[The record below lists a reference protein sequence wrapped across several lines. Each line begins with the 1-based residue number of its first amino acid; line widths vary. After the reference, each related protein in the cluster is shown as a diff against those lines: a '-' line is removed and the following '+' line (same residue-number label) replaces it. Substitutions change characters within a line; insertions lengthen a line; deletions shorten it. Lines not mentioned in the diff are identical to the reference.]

1 MTKAVSAGCAI
12 FTHEFRGASSHIPVQ
27 ATAFGLRHDHVLLEI
42 FASFPDRSD
51 RLEERRHQRW
61 VRDTRRAFDKIALP
75 GGYPNLLGTGET
87 DRATE
92 SFGPNV
98 ERLVRVKQH
107 YDPDNVFCSAIPM
120 PLGRSAIA
128 AE

>member
-1 MTKAVSAGCAI
+1 
-12 FTHEFRGASSHIPVQ
+12 
-27 ATAFGLRHDHVLLEI
+27 
-42 FASFPDRSD
+42 
-51 RLEERRHQRW
+51 
-61 VRDTRRAFDKIALP
+61 
-75 GGYPNLLGTGET
+75 LLGTGET